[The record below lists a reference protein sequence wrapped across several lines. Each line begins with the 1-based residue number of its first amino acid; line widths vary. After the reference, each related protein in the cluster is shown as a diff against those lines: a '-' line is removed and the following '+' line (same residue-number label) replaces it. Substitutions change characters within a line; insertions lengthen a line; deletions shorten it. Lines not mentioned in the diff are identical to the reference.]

1 MTMLP
6 ISYILPE
13 QELDSSF
20 SVKCLRTI
28 PAASDSYRLSYH
40 RVLYVEKGK
49 GKLQIDDLEYTL
61 ADQEIYLASKGQ
73 IFTLKAGSSLKAFEI
88 SFGDCFWEKA
98 PASASNCKAVLFNNT
113 AANQHIPLQGKDQE
127 ELSPLFLLLLQE
139 SEKENYVNKPDALAA
154 YLKVIMIK
162 IANVNASLVNGYDN
176 HENQLYRQFIELI
189 SQQYR
194 ESHEVADYAR
204 QMGIT
209 ARKLTELS
217 KRCSGKGAKEIING
231 QLLAE
236 AKRAL
241 QFSSLPVKEIAY
253 SLNFSSPEQFS
264 HFFKKNVHVSPVE
277 YRTSFLQIGISC

>member
-1 MTMLP
+1 MLP
-6 ISYILPE
+6 ISHILPE
-13 QELDSSF
+13 QELVSSF
-20 SVKCLRTI
+20 SVKHINNTI
-28 PAASDSYRLSYH
+28 PAVSYSYRLSYH
-40 RVLYVEKGK
+40 RVLYVERGK

-73 IFTLKAGSSLKAFEI
+73 IFKLKAGSSLQAFEI

-113 AANQHIPLQGKDQE
+113 AANQHIPLQAKDRE
-127 ELSPLFLLLLQE
+127 ELHPLFLLLLQE
-139 SEKENYVNKPDALAA
+139 SEKETYVNKPDALAA

-209 ARKLTELS
+209 ARKLTDLS

-231 QLLAE
+231 QLIAE
-236 AKRAL
+236 AKRSL

-264 HFFKKNVHVSPVE
+264 HFFKKNTNISPVE